1 MKNTCQDQ
9 NDSLHTPNIEKEKI
23 EAAIQWIEDG
33 AGFAHIREVPELLK
47 ESVQDH
53 IFQSAEGHL
62 EELVSN
68 HKITLDEVAH
78 AYHLMQ
84 ISQGQLEWTREL
96 VADTRI
102 VLGNISEWAS
112 KTLLEDLK
120 EQLDEITRQADP
132 VLANTDSGWDR

>member
-33 AGFAHIREVPELLK
+33 AGFTHIREVPELLK

-84 ISQGQLEWTREL
+84 ISQGQRVGPMTRNGL
-96 VADTRI
+96 
-102 VLGNISEWAS
+102 S
-112 KTLLEDLK
+112 KK
-120 EQLDEITRQADP
+120 RR
-132 VLANTDSGWDR
+132 SGTNKNQP